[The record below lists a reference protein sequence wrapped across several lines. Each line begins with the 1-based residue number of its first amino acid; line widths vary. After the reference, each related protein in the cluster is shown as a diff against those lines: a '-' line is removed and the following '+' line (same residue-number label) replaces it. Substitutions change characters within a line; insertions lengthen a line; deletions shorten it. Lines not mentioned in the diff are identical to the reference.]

1 MCKQGFDDCLRF
13 LQRNELITCSRH
25 LSVKSSIVSVEESS
39 PPLILVSTEE
49 CDDDVDEEEGSDDS
63 CDEEDC
69 EECKIKQKGALV
81 DSLPPIVV
89 EAFQS
94 AMSKN
99 FQSYIHRSRT
109 LRFMGVLATPW
120 LLPIDLV
127 YNSVVRLL
135 EYLPSLP
142 QDAVQMYGEIMDIFH
157 SVSAKMANRKRRY
170 TARFTCQLAI
180 TEFNLNKD
188 VAENVLMSSNP
199 YQPQPTEPVIRNLNI
214 GFAVDFETKLGKSIN
229 SLRQIESHMDHMN
242 IDKISMESNS
252 PGQSGAVGTD
262 VSATKESML
271 HSQQVF
277 DTFEQCLHISD
288 EMESVMAY
296 YYKDEDDSKSY
307 NFEEIFDIDNT
318 DINFP
323 VNLPNTSKS
332 EESNTSKQD
341 LSWDSYVEM
350 KPEIEHETEDF
361 R

>member
-1 MCKQGFDDCLRF
+1 MFTF
-13 LQRNELITCSRH
+13 S
-25 LSVKSSIVSVEESS
+25 
-39 PPLILVSTEE
+39 
-49 CDDDVDEEEGSDDS
+49 
-63 CDEEDC
+63 
-69 EECKIKQKGALV
+69 
-81 DSLPPIVV
+81 
-89 EAFQS
+89 F
-94 AMSKN
+94 
-99 FQSYIHRSRT
+99 
-109 LRFMGVLATPW
+109 
-120 LLPIDLV
+120 
-127 YNSVVRLL
+127 
-135 EYLPSLP
+135 
-142 QDAVQMYGEIMDIFH
+142 
-157 SVSAKMANRKRRY
+157 
-170 TARFTCQLAI
+170 RFTCQLAI

-332 EESNTSKQD
+332 EESNTSTQD

-350 KPEIEHETEDF
+350 KPEIEQETEDF
-361 R
+361 INEILNIPDLINHHNDHNISHVETLEGVSRSRSNSYKVSWEGSPRSRSNSFIGARSSTSKRLLELSSRSRSNSNVSMLEVPSLSRSNSNISMLEGSCRSCLKSTSQSSSLSNIDNVADVSRSNSDISTS

>member
-1 MCKQGFDDCLRF
+1 MFTF
-13 LQRNELITCSRH
+13 S
-25 LSVKSSIVSVEESS
+25 
-39 PPLILVSTEE
+39 
-49 CDDDVDEEEGSDDS
+49 
-63 CDEEDC
+63 
-69 EECKIKQKGALV
+69 
-81 DSLPPIVV
+81 
-89 EAFQS
+89 F
-94 AMSKN
+94 
-99 FQSYIHRSRT
+99 
-109 LRFMGVLATPW
+109 
-120 LLPIDLV
+120 
-127 YNSVVRLL
+127 
-135 EYLPSLP
+135 
-142 QDAVQMYGEIMDIFH
+142 
-157 SVSAKMANRKRRY
+157 
-170 TARFTCQLAI
+170 RFTCQLAI

-341 LSWDSYVEM
+341 LSWDSYVEL
-350 KPEIEHETEDF
+350 KPEIEQETEDF
-361 R
+361 INEILNIPDLIKHHNDHNISHVETLEGVSRSRSNSYKVSWEGSPRSRSNSFIGARSSTSKRLLELSSRSRSNSNVSMLEVPSLSRSNSNISMLEGSCRSCLKSTSQSSSLSNIDNVADVSRSNSDISTS